1 MFFYNSQYYT
11 VLRTEGNIHYSPCV
25 SKKMLPQVGNTD
37 WIDQTVP
44 NTFNSEVLDLLR
56 S

>member
-1 MFFYNSQYYT
+1 MFFFNSQYYT
-11 VLRTEGNIHYSPCV
+11 LRTEGNIHYSPCV
-25 SKKMLPQVGNTD
+25 SNKMLPEVGDTD

-44 NTFNSEVLDLLR
+44 NTFNSEVLDLFR